1 MTISNPIKALNETAI
16 IAGGHP
22 KHAGIAR
29 TSALAVQN
37 QILTRI
43 PSDAFDRLR
52 PHLRRIEIKKRAI
65 LQDHHQP
72 IEYVH
77 FIERGVAST
86 FARTNRD
93 GPVEVSLVGRFG
105 FIGVSVVL
113 GAMNA
118 PHRCVMHMEGETIR
132 LPAMVFAQSLDEH
145 AGLRRQMLSY
155 VNVLLIQNAQ
165 RCLCNARHDITE
177 RLTRWLL
184 LAHDRLDCSE
194 IPVTHE
200 RLSTALAVR
209 RAGITEALARLE
221 DTGAL
226 RRHRGTVEI
235 ADRSVLEKRACE
247 CYHIVAGEFRKLLES
262 KQMEYHLRAVNP
274 V

>member
-1 MTISNPIKALNETAI
+1 MSISNSIRAVN
-16 IAGGHP
+16 
-22 KHAGIAR
+22 GIVTDVGKRTKQPGVTR

-43 PSDAFDRLR
+43 PPDAFDLLR
-52 PHLRRIEIKKRAI
+52 PHLRRVEIEKRAI
-65 LQDHHQP
+65 LQDHRRP

-77 FIERGVAST
+77 FVERGVAST
-86 FARTNRD
+86 FARTSRD
-93 GPVEVSLVGRFG
+93 GAVEVSLIGRFG
-105 FIGVSVVL
+105 LVGVSVVL

-118 PHRCVMHMEGETIR
+118 PHRCVMHMDGETIQ
-132 LPAMVFAQSLDEH
+132 LPATVFAQALDEH
-145 AGLRRQMLSY
+145 AGLRHQMLSY

-165 RCLCNARHDITE
+165 RSLCNARHDITE
-177 RLTRWLL
+177 RLVRWLL

-221 DTGAL
+221 DTGAV
-226 RRHRGTVEI
+226 RRHRG
-235 ADRSVLEKRACE
+235 DRRSLGAREVRL
-247 CYHIVAGEFRKLLES
+247 
-262 KQMEYHLRAVNP
+262 
-274 V
+274 

>member
-1 MTISNPIKALNETAI
+1 MSE
-16 IAGGHP
+16 IAADVGEDR
-22 KHAGIAR
+22 KQAGIAR
-29 TSALAVQN
+29 ASGPVVQN

-52 PHLRRIEIKKRAI
+52 PHLRRIDIKKRVI
-65 LQDHHQP
+65 LQDHRRP

-77 FIERGVAST
+77 FIERGIAST
-86 FARTNRD
+86 FARTNCD
-93 GPVEVSLVGRFG
+93 GPVEVSLIGRFG
-105 FIGVSVVL
+105 LVGVSVVL

-118 PHRCVMHMEGETIR
+118 PHRCVMHMDGETIQ
-132 LPAMVFAQSLDEH
+132 LPAAVFAQALDEH
-145 AGLRRQMLSY
+145 AGLRHQMLSY

-165 RCLCNARHDITE
+165 RSLCNARHDITE

-200 RLSTALAVR
+200 RLSTAFAVR

-226 RRHRGTVEI
+226 RRHRATVEI
-235 ADRSVLEKRACE
+235 ADRLA
-247 CYHIVAGEFRKLLES
+247 
-262 KQMEYHLRAVNP
+262 LRGAPVNATISSP
-274 V
+274 RNSEGC

>member
-1 MTISNPIKALNETAI
+1 MTVFNSVKAVNEITANAGQHPKQPG
-16 IAGGHP
+16 IAG
-22 KHAGIAR
+22 
-29 TSALAVQN
+29 TSALAVKN
-37 QILTRI
+37 QILTRV

-52 PHLRRIEIKKRAI
+52 PHLKRIEIKKRAI
-65 LQDHHQP
+65 LQDHCRP

-105 FIGVSVVL
+105 LVGVSVVL
-113 GAMNA
+113 GAMDA
-118 PHRCVMHMEGETIR
+118 PHRCVMHMDGETIR
-132 LPAMVFAQSLDEH
+132 LPAMVFAQALDEH

-177 RLTRWLL
+177 RLSRWLL
-184 LAHDRLDCSE
+184 LAHDRLDCGQ

-221 DTGAL
+221 DTGAV

-235 ADRSVLEKRACE
+235 ADRSVLERRACE
-247 CYHIVAGEFRKLLES
+247 CYHIVAGEFRKLLEPE
-262 KQMEYHLRAVNP
+262 QMEYDLRAADP